1 MKFRASIGDLHSG
14 LAACAHALSTK
25 SSLPVLSFI
34 LLEAREGVLSLSA
47 TNLELAVTTTIPA
60 EIEKEGSVC
69 APGRLL
75 TDLVSSLESPELSI
89 CVKDNNLDVES
100 PGVKS
105 RLNGIAAAEFP
116 KLAMGVTGEALFLSP
131 AEFCAALPS
140 IVVSSASDESR
151 PVLTGVLFDVR
162 QDVLTLVGADGF
174 RLSEKKIALQQKSGQ
189 ALRAV
194 IPARALSEVGRLM
207 AGEESLS
214 VYLDDGENQIIFKSP
229 KFRVSSRLIEG
240 SFPEY
245 QKSIP
250 ASFITKA
257 TISLEEL
264 RKGVKLASLFARDS
278 SNVIKI
284 SLEPGASA
292 VVLGANTPEIGE
304 NETRLSA
311 QIEGEAVS
319 VAFNNHF
326 LSDCLGNISGP
337 EVVFQASGQ
346 LSPGLF
352 TSSKDD
358 GYFHIIMPVR
368 VQE

>member
-1 MKFRASIGDLHSG
+1 MKFRASVSDLHSG

-25 SSLPVLSFI
+25 GSLPVLSFI
-34 LLEAREGVLSLSA
+34 LLEAHEGALSLSA
-47 TNLELAVTTTIPA
+47 TNLELAVTTNIPA
-60 EIEKEGSVC
+60 EVEKEGSVC

-75 TDLVSSLESPELSI
+75 TELVSSLESQELTVS
-89 CVKDNNLDVES
+89 VKDNSLDVES
-100 PGVKS
+100 PNVKS
-105 RLNGIAAAEFP
+105 RLNGIAASEFP
-116 KLAMGVTGEALFLSP
+116 RLAMGVTGEALLLP
-131 AEFCAALPS
+131 PEEFCAALPS
-140 IVVSSASDESR
+140 IVMSSANDESR
-151 PVLTGVLFDVR
+151 PVLTGVLFDAR
-162 QDVLTLVGADGF
+162 DDVLTLVGVDGF
-174 RLSEKKIALQQKSGQ
+174 RLSEKKIVLQQKSVKV
-189 ALRAV
+189 LRAI
-194 IPARALSEVGRLM
+194 IPARALSEVGRLV
-207 AGEESLS
+207 ANEESLS

-229 KFRVSSRLIEG
+229 KFQISSRLIEG

-245 QKSIP
+245 QKIIP

-284 SLEPGASA
+284 SLGPSESV

-304 NETRLSA
+304 SETRLSA

-319 VAFNNHF
+319 VAFNNRY
-326 LSDCLGNISGP
+326 LSDCLSHISGP

-352 TSSKDD
+352 TANKDD